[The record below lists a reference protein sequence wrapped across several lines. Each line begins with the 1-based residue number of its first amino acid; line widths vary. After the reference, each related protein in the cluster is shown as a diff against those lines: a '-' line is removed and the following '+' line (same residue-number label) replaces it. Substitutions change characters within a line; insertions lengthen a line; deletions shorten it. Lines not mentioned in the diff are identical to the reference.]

1 MSSTATPIPL
11 NRFAEAITALP
22 LSNLHF
28 KAAELRN
35 SIAHLEYSNLQLQPF
50 AEEGDQDCKDAIA
63 ENEEVMGRMKERIEC
78 LKKEVEGRGFAWGED
93 EERAEGQ
100 HAGHVNG
107 EAVDRQG
114 EGEHGRTNGVRGT
127 MEDEDLARRI
137 RETVQ
142 RREDEDLARRI
153 RETIQRQEDDEE
165 DGVHL

>member
-78 LKKEVEGRGFAWGED
+78 LRKEVEGRGFAWGED
-93 EERAEGQ
+93 EEGAEEQ
-100 HAGHVNG
+100 QSRHDNG
-107 EAVDRQG
+107 GAVDGQG

-127 MEDEDLARRI
+127 
-137 RETVQ
+137 V
-142 RREDEDLARRI
+142 EDEDLARRI

>member
-11 NRFAEAITALP
+11 NRFTEAITTLP

-50 AEEGDQDCKDAIA
+50 AEEGDHDCKDAIA
-63 ENEEVMGRMKERIEC
+63 ENKEVIRSMKERIEC
-78 LKKEVEGRGFAWGED
+78 LKKEVEGRGFAWGE
-93 EERAEGQ
+93 EEEQRAEEQ
-100 HAGHVNG
+100 NAGHVEG
-107 EAVDRQG
+107 GTVDGQT
-114 EGEHGRTNGVRGT
+114 EGEHGQTNGVRGT
-127 MEDEDLARRI
+127 M
-137 RETVQ
+137 
-142 RREDEDLARRI
+142 EDEDLARRI

>member
-50 AEEGDQDCKDAIA
+50 AEEGDEDCTDAIA
-63 ENEEVMGRMKERIEC
+63 ENEEVMKRMRERIEC

-93 EERAEGQ
+93 EEREDNRGGENANGGALDGQ
-100 HAGHVNG
+100 M
-107 EAVDRQG
+107 
-114 EGEHGRTNGVRGT
+114 EGEHGQTNGIRGT

-137 RETVQ
+137 RET
-142 RREDEDLARRI
+142 
-153 RETIQRQEDDEE
+153 IQRQGDDEE